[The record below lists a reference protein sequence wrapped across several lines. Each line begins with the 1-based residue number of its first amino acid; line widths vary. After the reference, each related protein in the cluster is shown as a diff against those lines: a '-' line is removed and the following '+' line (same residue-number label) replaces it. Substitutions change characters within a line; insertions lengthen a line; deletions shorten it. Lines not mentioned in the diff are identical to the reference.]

1 MSERTELA
9 KGFTV
14 KDYRQAV
21 KDQNGAV
28 IADAIRQRFGER
40 YLTPITGVTKHGFT
54 MMAAACLTIEALESF
69 RQGWSRTDK
78 NGRSPETFRLFFDSF
93 DSFKPFRGLD
103 FYKHV
108 RCGILHQ
115 AETTGGWKISRKGA
129 LLQPATLT
137 INATKFVEELAR
149 ALDTVCNDLK
159 ATPWSDPKWRK
170 VRKKMD
176 AIADHCTS
184 KP

>member
-1 MSERTELA
+1 MSDKTELA
-9 KGFTV
+9 TGFTIS
-14 KDYRQAV
+14 DYRQAV
-21 KDQNGAV
+21 KDQNAAA
-28 IADAIRQRFGER
+28 IADAIRRRFRER
-40 YLTPITGVTKHGFT
+40 YLTPITGATKHGFT
-54 MMAAACLTIEALESF
+54 MMAGACLSIEALESF

-115 AETTGGWKISRKGA
+115 AETTGGWKISRKGPI
-129 LLQPATLT
+129 LQIDTLT
-137 INATKFVEELAR
+137 INATRFVDALST
-149 ALDTVCNDLK
+149 ALDRFCEDLK
-159 ATPWSDPKWRK
+159 ATPWNAPKWKK
-170 VRKKMD
+170 VRHKMD
-176 AIADHCTS
+176 AIADHCTT

>member
-1 MSERTELA
+1 MSDRTELA

-14 KDYRQAV
+14 RDYRQAV
-21 KDQNGAV
+21 KDQNATA
-28 IADAIRQRFGER
+28 IADGIRQRFHER
-40 YLTPITGVTKHGFT
+40 YLTPITGTTKHGFT
-54 MMAAACLTIEALESF
+54 MMAGACLTIEALESF

-115 AETTGGWKISRKGA
+115 AETTGGWKISRST
-129 LLQPATLT
+129 PPSSSRNSRPRWIRSATT
-137 INATKFVEELAR
+137 
-149 ALDTVCNDLK
+149 
-159 ATPWSDPKWRK
+159 
-170 VRKKMD
+170 
-176 AIADHCTS
+176 
-184 KP
+184 